1 LFDFSPEGLL
11 RAAFRIILFL
21 LSLSVHEFAHAW
33 AAWRLGDDTAARM
46 GRLTL
51 NPFAHAD
58 LVGTYLLPLANAPFA
73 WAKPVPVSPQRF
85 TRPFFG
91 RRITMGTG
99 DILVSVAG
107 PAANLVLG
115 LVAAAVLGVLLR
127 VAPSAVAPGQ
137 GGLELL
143 TLLVQVNAG
152 LLVFNLLPF
161 PPLDGGHV
169 AGNLIPYR
177 HRGRWDQ
184 WAHVA
189 PMVLLGLVLIG
200 QVTGFSPLWAVLGPP
215 TNLLQGVMYLVTQAI
230 A

>member
-33 AAWRLGDDTAARM
+33 AAWRLGDDTAAKM

-58 LVGTYLLPLANAPFA
+58 LVGTFLLPLANAPFG
-73 WAKPVPVSPQRF
+73 WAKPVPVQPRLF
-85 TRPFFG
+85 TRRFS
-91 RRITMGTG
+91 MSTG
-99 DILVSVAG
+99 DILVSAAG
-107 PAANLVLG
+107 PGANLVLG
-115 LVAAAVLGVLLR
+115 LLAAVVLGLLLR
-127 VAPSAVAPGQ
+127 LAPSAVTPGD
-137 GGLELL
+137 GAFELL

-169 AGNLIPYR
+169 AGNLVPAR
-177 HRGRWDQ
+177 HRQTWEQ
-184 WAHVA
+184 WAHIA
-189 PMVLLGLVLIG
+189 PMVLLGLVFLG
-200 QVTGFSPLWAVLGPP
+200 QVTGWSPLWSVLGPP
-215 TNLLQGVMYLVTQAI
+215 TRLLIDGLSAVSRAI
-230 A
+230 AFS